1 MTDPPGGGRD
11 LHPAVPAFGAA
22 AADYER
28 GRPTYPPAVGA
39 LLARQLGLGA
49 GVRVCDLAAGTGKFT
64 RLLLE
69 LGCDV
74 VAVEPVDG
82 MQRQLADVLP
92 DVVTVDGTAE
102 AMELPTASVDA
113 VTVAQAFHWFDSAA
127 ALTEIHRVL
136 RPGGGLALV
145 WNVRDE
151 SVPWVAELTSI
162 IGWYKHPASRYQTAD
177 WRAEVAASG
186 RFDRLDKATLPW
198 SQTMTRDLLDARIR
212 SISYLAALDGEEQDR
227 IVARVLDVVA
237 GLEEPF
243 ELPHHTDVYW
253 CHRR

>member
-1 MTDPPGGGRD
+1 MTDPPGGRD
-11 LHPAVPAFGAA
+11 LHPVVPAFGRA

-28 GRPTYPPAVGA
+28 GRPTYPPAVGD
-39 LLARQLGLGA
+39 LLARELGLGA

-64 RLLLE
+64 RLLLD

-82 MQRQLADVLP
+82 MRRQLADVLP
-92 DVVTVDGTAE
+92 DVVAFDGTAE
-102 AMELPTASVDA
+102 ATGLPSASVDA
-113 VTVAQAFHWFDSAA
+113 VTVAQAFHWFEAPA

-136 RPGGGLALV
+136 APGGGLALV

-162 IGWYKHPASRYQTAD
+162 IGWYKHPASRYQTVD
-177 WRAEVAASG
+177 WRAEVAASA
-186 RFDRLDKATLPW
+186 RFDRLEKATLPW
-198 SQTMTRDLLDARIR
+198 SQTMTRELLEARIR
-212 SISYLAALDGEEQDR
+212 SISYIAALAGGEQDR

-237 GLEEPF
+237 DMEEPF

-253 CHRR
+253 CRRR